1 MIWGFGKTVQMLSV
15 IVDYVSNTKNKNTN
29 SENEVKRASLVVS
42 PSSLTLNWQNEVSKF
57 ADNLKTLVIRG
68 TLAERKKMI
77 SEIEN
82 YDLIVT
88 SYDLLKRDIELYKKK
103 DYQFRFV
110 IADEAQYL
118 KNSNTQNS
126 KSIKQIKA
134 DTRYALTRY
143 ANRKFTCRIMVNF

>member
-15 IVDYVSNTKNKNTN
+15 IVDYVSNTKNTNTN
-29 SENEVKRASLVVS
+29 SENEEKRASLVVS

-57 ADNLKTLVIRG
+57 ADNLRTLVIRG

-143 ANRKFTCRIMVNF
+143 TNRKFTCRIMVNF